1 MEDGIWLVKHN
12 HPMST
17 INTKREKK
25 ISLKIASLTAVLMTQ
40 YILLSTFSVNAQA
53 VAEIITDY
61 NGYWKSATTAMS
73 TTRPDND
80 HNLLAFSFGGLRYS
94 TGVNDALLT
103 ANGESF
109 AAGDFRALQLS
120 NFSGTLNSN
129 TKIGLGAMKDGV
141 FNGRGAT
148 APSRSIAQY
157 LDDGG
162 HGLNLG
168 TGIANLPVGTMNF
181 SIGGINDSLLGDN
194 IPDMLITQIADPSGI
209 YDRYEFTDINGIR
222 IGNYVDVNLNGI
234 AAVGKWVAD
243 FYEATGATILATG
256 YTQTERFLRLWA
268 ADFSAFGINA
278 SNVAQVAYFRIT
290 LNGNSDIAFVAYN
303 TKTITLNSTLSLPA
317 AAPRV
322 ARTTTPEAS
331 TKSVKL
337 FPNPATASVSI
348 LHDVARENEQ
358 IRIYNMQGVLVSGSP
373 VVKGSTQSRIN
384 ISGLHPGTFQVV
396 YTNGTDRSAQ
406 LLVVR

>member
-1 MEDGIWLVKHN
+1 
-12 HPMST
+12 MST

-80 HNLLAFSFGGLRYS
+80 HNLLAFSFNNLQYS

-209 YDRYEFTDINGIR
+209 YDRYEFTDIKGIR

>member
-1 MEDGIWLVKHN
+1 S
-12 HPMST
+12 MSP
-17 INTKREKK
+17 INTIKEKK
-25 ISLKIASLTAVLMTQ
+25 TSLKTAALTAVLMTQ
-40 YILLSTFSVNAQA
+40 YILSTFSGNAQA
-53 VAEIITDY
+53 VTEIITDY

-73 TTRPDND
+73 PIRPDND
-80 HNLLAFSFGGLRYS
+80 HNLLAFSYGGMRFS

-141 FNGRGAT
+141 FNGRSAT
-148 APSRSIAQY
+148 PPSRSIAQY
-157 LDDGG
+157 LNDGAQ
-162 HGLNLG
+162 GLNLG
-168 TGIANLPVGTMNF
+168 TGIANLPVGTLNF
-181 SIGGINDSLLGDN
+181 SIGAINDSLLGDN
-194 IPDMLITQIADPSGI
+194 IPDMLITQIADPSGV
-209 YDRYEFTDINGIR
+209 YDRYEFTDVNGVR

-234 AAVGKWVAD
+234 ASVGRWVAD
-243 FYEATGATILATG
+243 FYEATGATILSAG
-256 YTQTERFLRLWA
+256 YTQTERFLRLWT

-337 FPNPATASVSI
+337 FPNPATASITIS
-348 LHDVARENEQ
+348 HDVARQNEH
-358 IRIYNMQGVLVSGSP
+358 ISIYNMQGVLVSGSP

-384 ISGLHPGTFQVV
+384 ISGLRPGNFQVV

>member
-1 MEDGIWLVKHN
+1 MYMAI
-12 HPMST
+12 
-17 INTKREKK
+17 INTIREKK
-25 ISLKIASLTAVLMTQ
+25 TSHQKAALIAVMMIQ
-40 YILLSTFSVNAQA
+40 YILSGFSGSAQA
-53 VAEIITDY
+53 VTEIITDY

-73 TTRPDND
+73 STRPDND
-80 HNLLAFSFGGLRYS
+80 HNLLAFSYGGLRYS

-109 AAGDFRALQLS
+109 AAGDFRALEMT
-120 NFSGTLNSN
+120 NFSGTLNGN
-129 TKIGLGAMKDGV
+129 TKIALGAMKDGV

-148 APSRSIAQY
+148 PPSRSIAQY
-157 LDDGG
+157 LNDGTQ
-162 HGLNLG
+162 GLNLG
-168 TGIANLPVGTMNF
+168 TGIANLPVGTLNF
-181 SIGGINDSLLGDN
+181 SIGAINDSLLGDN
-194 IPDMLITQIADPSGI
+194 MPDMLITQIADPSGVA
-209 YDRYEFTDINGIR
+209 DRYEFTDINGVR

-234 AAVGKWVAD
+234 AAVGRWVAD
-243 FYEATGATILATG
+243 FYEATGATILTSG
-256 YTQTERFLRLWA
+256 YTQTERYLRLWA

-322 ARTTTPEAS
+322 ARTTTTEPS

-337 FPNPATASVSI
+337 FPNPATASVTIS
-348 LHDVARENEQ
+348 HDVARQNEW
-358 IRIYNMQGVLVSGSP
+358 ISIYNMQGVMVSGAA

-384 ISGLHPGTFQVV
+384 ISGLRPGTFQVV
-396 YTNGTDRSAQ
+396 YTNGADRSAQ